1 MGYLLVLTDI
11 LQTEPDSTDQNSKS
25 VRQCFNLCVI
35 YFNRHKLWCNT
46 VSVLEPQ
53 TVYNRWLLDS
63 PLSSL
68 SIMKADISYRD
79 QNFFFFFQLLLIWV
93 TTKPHLPP
101 SLLITSILFCHLK
114 YYIIY
119 TSMHLSSANSTVST
133 DTHTHTCNGGSHC

>member
-25 VRQCFNLCVI
+25 VLQCFNLCVI

-53 TVYNRWLLDS
+53 TVYKRWLLGS

-79 QNFFFFFQLLLIWV
+79 QNFPFSSFSCSLSGLQQSLICLH
-93 TTKPHLPP
+93 PCLSLASFLPP
-101 SLLITSILFCHLK
+101 KILHHIYIHTSVF
-114 YYIIY
+114 
-119 TSMHLSSANSTVST
+119 S
-133 DTHTHTCNGGSHC
+133 